1 MHALIIEPQV
11 LVGMMLEEE
20 LRDLGFTSCD
30 SAYTQ
35 ESAIE
40 CAEQTA
46 PDLIVASLRLASG
59 NGIDAVRAI
68 CADRA
73 IPTVFTVSNPE
84 EAEPLVGNSSVI
96 TKPISK
102 MKLRAAVQRAMKMQ

>member
-11 LVGMMLEEE
+11 LVSMMLEEE

-40 CAEQTA
+40 SAQRTA
-46 PDLIVASLRLASG
+46 PDLIVASLRLSSG
-59 NGIDAVRAI
+59 NGVDAVRTI

-73 IPTVFTVSNPE
+73 IPTVFIVSSAE
-84 EAEPLVGNSSVI
+84 EAQPLVGDAPVV
-96 TKPISK
+96 TKPVSK
-102 MKLRAAVQRAMKMQ
+102 THLHRAVRKAMKMG